1 MIGSATY
8 GCSTHGGH
16 DKSQHMGAATQQD
29 PPGFDLHALE
39 LGGTELF
46 ANMAFGEGFML
57 LGYLQRDAGDPK
69 SEVC

>member
-1 MIGSATY
+1 
-8 GCSTHGGH
+8 
-16 DKSQHMGAATQQD
+16 MGAATKRD

-69 SEVC
+69 SEVG

>member
-1 MIGSATY
+1 MAAAHTVVITRV
-8 GCSTHGGH
+8 STW
-16 DKSQHMGAATQQD
+16 GAATKHD

-69 SEVC
+69 SEVG